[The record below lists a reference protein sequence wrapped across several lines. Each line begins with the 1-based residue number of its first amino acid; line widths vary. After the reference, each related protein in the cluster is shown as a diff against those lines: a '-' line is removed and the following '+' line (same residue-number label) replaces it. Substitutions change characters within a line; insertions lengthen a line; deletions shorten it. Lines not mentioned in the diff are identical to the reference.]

1 MNTCNNAGMI
11 QTHPPTIIPVTM
23 HRLGSYLN
31 IDNPTNVT
39 SAGPT
44 PMLGTKNNPPRKL
57 IKANS

>member
-11 QTHPPTIIPVTM
+11 HTHPPTIIPVTM
-23 HRLGSYLN
+23 HRLGSYLS

-44 PMLGTKNNPPRKL
+44 PMLGTKKIL
-57 IKANS
+57 QES